1 MLLYNAFNNIL
12 TMKEIKEIK
21 EMNNY
26 RAVGLIEGF
35 ESGTENEIIEAW
47 QHLHD
52 TKTAYKLQGWYG
64 RTAKYLIEVGTIKE

>member
-52 TKTAYKLQGWYG
+52 TKTAYKS
-64 RTAKYLIEVGTIKE
+64 

>member
-1 MLLYNAFNNIL
+1 
-12 TMKEIKEIK
+12 MKEIKEIK

-35 ESGTENEIIEAW
+35 EPGTEKEIIEAW

-64 RTAKYLIEVGTIKE
+64 RNAKYLIEAGTIKE